1 MDSASVP
8 LTNSQSYES
17 DVEFGT
23 ANHTTGELTQLA
35 FH

>member
-17 DVEFGT
+17 GVEFEQPIIRRENG
-23 ANHTTGELTQLA
+23 LS
-35 FH
+35 